1 MASASKKILIVDD
14 EEDLTWSI
22 ARSLRKEN
30 EQYEIICVNSGEE
43 ALEVLKRF
51 SLDLLI
57 TDIRMPGIDGL
68 MLLQHVKKYHPNIQ
82 VIVMTASDSNE
93 LKNSILNKNE
103 IFYIEKPF
111 EITDLKKIIYQ
122 AVQKST
128 DNYKSRLIEMNL
140 EDIIIYNCRKKFNG
154 NLKVSNGKENGVIHF
169 RAGEIIHAQVGTLE
183 GEKALLN
190 VLNWS
195 DGHYDTIL
203 SDSPIRKTINS
214 GWRALLKKYSSQHIG
229 KFM

>member
-1 MASASKKILIVDD
+1 MTSASKRILIVDD

-43 ALEVLKRF
+43 ALEVIRRF

-68 MLLQHVKKYHPNIQ
+68 ILLDHVNKFHPGMK
-82 VIVMTASDSNE
+82 VIVMTASDSAE
-93 LKNSILNKNE
+93 IKNMISNDNE

-111 EITDLKKIIYQ
+111 EITQLKKIIYQ
-122 AVQKST
+122 AVQKSS

-140 EDIIIYNCRKKFNG
+140 EDIIIHNCQKKING
-154 NLKVSNGKENGVIHF
+154 NIKISNGKVNGTIHI
-169 RAGEIIHAQVGTLE
+169 RSGEIIHVQVGALE

-195 DGHYDTIL
+195 DGFYDTIL
-203 SDSPIRKTINS
+203 TDSPIRKTINS
-214 GWRALLKKYSSQHIG
+214 GWRALLKKYNSQHIG
-229 KFM
+229 KFI